1 MSSSILIVDD
11 DPEIRQVLR
20 IGLSQAGDGRA

>member
-1 MSSSILIVDD
+1 MTHSILIVDD

-20 IGLSQAGDGRA
+20 IGLTQAGFET